1 VGIHG
6 QLRADH
12 KPPCANLSDRE
23 TVDFVV
29 VRSGNEG
36 YVTKLDAV
44 PVEQTGTV
52 FQASRRS

>member
-1 VGIHG
+1 MVNYARIISH
-6 QLRADH
+6 QERS
-12 KPPCANLSDRE
+12 LSGRE

-44 PVEQTGTV
+44 PVEQPDTV